1 MMDVYSS
8 AQFYCVFREVVGVN
22 AACNSPFIRN
32 NTLCNIYIN
41 VDGSGEEKKEKKK
54 EKKR

>member
-22 AACNSPFIRN
+22 ATSNSPFIRN
-32 NTLCNIYIN
+32 NALTQPDIYIN
-41 VDGSGEEKKEKKK
+41 IREEKGYNRKKK
-54 EKKR
+54 KSE